1 MSLTTMSPS
10 AWRYYVEE
18 IAAGREDYFAKGA
31 ERSGQFSGRGA
42 EALGISGRE
51 ADALS
56 LERLFGHGT
65 DPRDGSS
72 LGRGFDPDNER
83 AVAGF
88 ALTFSPPKSVSAL
101 WALADEPASA
111 QVLAAH
117 DGVLQ
122 VDTEGLLAASFVH
135 RTSRAADPQLH
146 THVLVANKVR
156 AEDGKWLALDGRE
169 LFATQKAT
177 GMLYKAALRAEL
189 TERLGVSWSA
199 VDDNGAAEIE
209 GVPPL
214 LLDYWSARRHE
225 LKALGD
231 ELIASRSAEVGR
243 TLSSNERAECFQIA
257 AYRTRAAK
265 VDADTPTEQLRGH
278 WRAEAEAWGLGPETW
293 TADLFQHPPRTTERC
308 AEEITAEVII
318 RLEGRNATWTRAE
331 VIEEVSRLVDGVD
344 AASIRERVD
353 ELADFVLVD
362 AEVLSL
368 AAPLAEEVPST
379 LRRRDGMAQIER

>member
-18 IAAGREDYFAKGA
+18 IARGREDYFARGA

-42 EALGISGRE
+42 EALGIAGHE
-51 ADALS
+51 ANAVA

-72 LGRGFDPDNER
+72 LGRSFDPDNER

-88 ALTFSPPKSVSAL
+88 ALTFSPPKSVSVL
-101 WALADEPASA
+101 WALADKTASA

-117 DGVLQ
+117 EAAVAASMAFVEDHAAFTRRGHNGVLQ

-156 AEDGKWLALDGRE
+156 AEDGAWLALDGRE
-169 LFATQKAT
+169 RFATQKAT

-199 VDDNGAAEIE
+199 VHGNGATEIE

-231 ELIASRSAEVGR
+231 DLIASRSAEVGR
-243 TLSSNERAECFQIA
+243 SLSPNERAECFQIA
-257 AYRTRAAK
+257 AYRTRGAK
-265 VDADTPTEQLRGH
+265 VDADTPTEELRGH
-278 WRAEAEAWGLGPETW
+278 WRSEAEAWGLAPETW
-293 TADLFQHPPRTTERC
+293 TADPGRTLKTPR
-308 AEEITAEVII
+308 
-318 RLEGRNATWTRAE
+318 
-331 VIEEVSRLVDGVD
+331 SRLRFLGRDPGAIGRVIPGRKEHHRSVTVKSRNRFDQGKQK
-344 AASIRERVD
+344 IFERAGD
-353 ELADFVLVD
+353 ENRTR
-362 AEVLSL
+362 VLSL
-368 AAPLAEEVPST
+368 GS
-379 LRRRDGMAQIER
+379 

>member
-1 MSLTTMSPS
+1 MMSLTTMSPS

-18 IAAGREDYFAKGA
+18 IARGPRGLLRERCRAFGPVL
-31 ERSGQFSGRGA
+31 RPWRGSA
-42 EALGISGRE
+42 RDRGHEAN
-51 ADALS
+51 AVA

-65 DPRDGSS
+65 DPRDGSL
-72 LGRGFDPDNER
+72 LGRELRPRER
-83 AVAGF
+83 ARRRR
-88 ALTFSPPKSVSAL
+88 LRSH
-101 WALADEPASA
+101 
-111 QVLAAH
+111 VLAAEERLGACGRSPTNRYPH
-117 DGVLQ
+117 RSSPCTRQRSPRRSHSSKSTPRSPDAGHNGVLQ

-156 AEDGKWLALDGRE
+156 ADDGAWLALDGRE

-231 ELIASRSAEVGR
+231 ELIANRSAELGR
-243 TLSSNERAECFQIA
+243 SLSPNERAECFQIA
-257 AYRTRAAK
+257 AYRTRTAK
-265 VDADTPTEQLRGH
+265 VDADTPTEELRGH
-278 WRAEAEAWGLGPETW
+278 WRAE
-293 TADLFQHPPRTTERC
+293 
-308 AEEITAEVII
+308 
-318 RLEGRNATWTRAE
+318 GRGVGTRARE
-331 VIEEVSRLVDGVD
+331 LDRGPFPASSADNRKVRGGDRRGGHRSSRRAQRDVD
-344 AASIRERVD
+344 ACRDRGGGRRGSSTVSTRHRSASASTN
-353 ELADFVLVD
+353 LPTSF
-362 AEVLSL
+362 LS
-368 AAPLAEEVPST
+368 T
-379 LRRRDGMAQIER
+379 RRC